1 MTVSD
6 VSIGSNLSSILLVMA
21 LPINDG
27 LNIECQIVS
36 FPPFKQVFSNA
47 TTLTIRG

>member
-36 FPPFKQVFSNA
+36 FPPFKQVFSN
-47 TTLTIRG
+47 TSTLTIRG